1 MFATMILLTIL
12 LNTCAVVQQFTN
24 CGFNIFVSGTDYC
37 HITVYNANIIC
48 KTSLST
54 VSSGSVQLF
63 NNYESLTTRLLVLS
77 SDVETNPGPSDM
89 DMVLQAIQNSETK
102 VLGEIRSVKSELT
115 NLREE
120 LGFVK
125 QKQTEDRRA
134 IYQIQKTQSEQTEKI
149 SDHGRDINAL
159 YDLKHQMQ
167 LDIDHLNEV
176 IENKSEIID
185 KLENDIDRLEMFS
198 KSDTMRVFGLPELI
212 GENDET
218 IRQHVVDSVLKV
230 ACPHTEWERD
240 DIKRAY
246 RVGIATDDQPPITIV
261 RLRYDDDKPKVF
273 RGRAKLRDHG
283 IRVSNDLT
291 VRQREELKRLKLN
304 GQKGYFYQGQLVVQS
319 ADSENENTRGRVFRS
334 ASRRLDQRPNSESA
348 PLGVNASPMEQEVYH
363 SEHSIRLTQGLV
375 TAQGQ
380 SHAADDLEPR

>member
-1 MFATMILLTIL
+1 MGKPTICIGENKDADQLRGYREADLRLCFRLCKLLVSAFVFATRIVQSLYF
-12 LNTCAVVQQFTN
+12 LNTKFHASSCLLLLCSSVCVEPGRKPHCWFSHEAAPLLSNIQRPYCERAVHSKVY
-24 CGFNIFVSGTDYC
+24 YC
-37 HITVYNANIIC
+37 
-48 KTSLST
+48 TS
-54 VSSGSVQLF
+54 
-63 NNYESLTTRLLVLS
+63 
-77 SDVETNPGPSDM
+77 
-89 DMVLQAIQNSETK
+89 TK
-102 VLGEIRSVKSELT
+102 
-115 NLREE
+115 
-120 LGFVK
+120 
-125 QKQTEDRRA
+125 
-134 IYQIQKTQSEQTEKI
+134 Y
-149 SDHGRDINAL
+149 
-159 YDLKHQMQ
+159 
-167 LDIDHLNEV
+167 EV

-261 RLRYDDDKPKVF
+261 RLRYDDYKPKVF

-375 TAQGQ
+375 TAQEQ